1 MKKRTIALFATAVV
15 LVASLLSNKAQALQL
30 GYNIGYSSVGFQLH
44 GFSGEFLFGIGG
56 KDEHRPKGS
65 VIHFGLAA
73 MSGERETNL
82 GTATWNGGSLEDL
95 VVART
100 VAKQPNFLSFPPDV
114 QEREAGTTRRE
125 IATEINEKY
134 GISNLNS
141 VTGDNTAYVISA
153 GYEWVFSQSWPGLG
167 LLAGVELYILNPAPS
182 SLRTKTDVSGG
193 AVLGIGYY
201 MRNGVN
207 FSFKTGIGA
216 IDIGEINLQ
225 IDDASIHYNTETE
238 FYITPTF
245 SLGFIY

>member
-1 MKKRTIALFATAVV
+1 M
-15 LVASLLSNKAQALQL
+15 QL

-73 MSGERETNL
+73 MSGERETDL
-82 GTATWNGGSLEDL
+82 GKATWNGGSYDDY

-100 VAKQPNFLSFPPDV
+100 LVRLPSFQSFPPYAI
-114 QEREAGTTRRE
+114 ERALLATRIE
-125 IATEINEKY
+125 IATESNEKY
-134 GISNLNS
+134 GISNPNA

-182 SLRTKTDVSGG
+182 NLRASADVSGG

-216 IDIGEINLQ
+216 IDIGGINLQ
-225 IDDASIHYNTETE
+225 IGQASVHYNPEAE